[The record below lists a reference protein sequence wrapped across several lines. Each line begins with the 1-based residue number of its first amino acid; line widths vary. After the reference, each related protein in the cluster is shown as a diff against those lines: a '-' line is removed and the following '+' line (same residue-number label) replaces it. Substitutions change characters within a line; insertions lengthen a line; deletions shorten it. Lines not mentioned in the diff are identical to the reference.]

1 MCVGERETQPH
12 WCYFPSSTLA
22 GLLLGL
28 TNKAYLWMT
37 RAASMCATLSKS
49 PAWPTPNHPQL
60 GHSLFQ
66 QEQLSAHSLS
76 LDQPPNRERRGKG
89 GKRSVVFM
97 VYTACPCSLPAPVRG
112 ERRGLGMQGGGSMAL
127 FCSRPFFSGEFFR
140 MGMEKGPD
148 HWRHWL
154 LFSVPHGVPW
164 KAGEPDQH
172 SPHVL
177 GTRSAVP
184 DLRSAGHLA
193 GQLLGERLG
202 VSRRRCILEGHPL
215 TFLFLDPRTCEIS
228 SSGPFKGIEQCC
240 LQKLLKHAQLSPSH
254 VYPRPQETQA
264 HILPPSNLL
273 HPVSPPENSTRHG
286 QVIYSS

>member
-37 RAASMCATLSKS
+37 GAASMCATLSKS
-49 PAWPTPNHPQL
+49 PAWPTPNHRQL

-112 ERRGLGMQGGGSMAL
+112 ERRGLGMQGRGGMAL
-127 FCSRPFFSGEFFR
+127 FCSRPFFSGSSLEWAWRRGRTTGDTGSSSPCLMVFPGRRENQTNIPR
-140 MGMEKGPD
+140 MCWAP
-148 HWRHWL
+148 
-154 LFSVPHGVPW
+154 
-164 KAGEPDQH
+164 
-172 SPHVL
+172 
-177 GTRSAVP
+177 
-184 DLRSAGHLA
+184 
-193 GQLLGERLG
+193 GQLCQTCGPPGIWLG
-202 VSRRRCILEGHPL
+202 
-215 TFLFLDPRTCEIS
+215 S
-228 SSGPFKGIEQCC
+228 SWG
-240 LQKLLKHAQLSPSH
+240 
-254 VYPRPQETQA
+254 RD
-264 HILPPSNLL
+264 
-273 HPVSPPENSTRHG
+273 
-286 QVIYSS
+286 